1 MVLNAIFLKEMYFWR
16 KTAVMA
22 VDHAQKI
29 WSSPDAPQQIE
40 ALYLALWATIDEAV
54 NVETLQNI
62 LN

>member
-1 MVLNAIFLKEMYFWR
+1 
-16 KTAVMA
+16 MA

-40 ALYLALWATIDEAV
+40 ALYLALRATFDEAV